1 MKKFHRIK
9 KLSLLTWGR
18 KNNMLEINNLNV
30 SYGRIQVIWDL
41 TMRIE
46 DNEAVSIFGSNGAG
60 KTTLI
65 KAIMGLV
72 KNKTGS
78 IKFKGEEISDL
89 ATHEI
94 VKKGIALVPQKREL
108 FPLMT
113 VKENLK
119 LGAAYIPAAKDKTEE
134 SLEFVYNIFPILRER
149 EKQLAGTMSG
159 GQQRMLALGRALMS
173 NPKLLILDEPSV
185 GLQPSLVTELF
196 KKMDEI
202 KKEDVSI
209 LLAEQNVKQG
219 LKIIDRGYVLE
230 NGRIELEDT
239 VEGLSSNEEVQKTY
253 LGI

>member
-1 MKKFHRIK
+1 
-9 KLSLLTWGR
+9 
-18 KNNMLEINNLNV
+18 MLEINNLDV

-41 TMRIE
+41 SMKIG
-46 DNEAVSIFGSNGAG
+46 DDEAVSIFGSNGAG

-65 KAIMGLV
+65 NAIMGLV

-78 IKFKGEEISDL
+78 IKFNSEDISNL

-94 VKKGIALVPQKREL
+94 VKKGIAMVPQKREL

-119 LGAAYIPAAKDKTEE
+119 LGAAYIPAAKDKIQE
-134 SLEFVYNIFPILRER
+134 SLEFVYNIFPILKER

-159 GQQRMLALGRALMS
+159 GQQRMLALGRALMA

-196 KKMDEI
+196 KKMGEI

-209 LLAEQNVKQG
+209 LLAEQNVQQG
-219 LKIIDRGYVLE
+219 LKIIDRGYVIE
-230 NGRIELEDT
+230 NGQIEMEDT
-239 VEGLSSNEEVQKTY
+239 VEGLSSNEKIQKTY

>member
-1 MKKFHRIK
+1 
-9 KLSLLTWGR
+9 
-18 KNNMLEINNLNV
+18 MLEVNNLDV
-30 SYGRIQVIWDL
+30 SYGKIQVIWDL
-41 TMRIE
+41 SIKIE

-65 KAIMGLV
+65 KAVMGLV
-72 KNKTGS
+72 KNKNGS
-78 IKFKGEEISDL
+78 IKFNGEEISKLD
-89 ATHEI
+89 THEI

-108 FPLMT
+108 FPLMS

-119 LGAAYIPAAKDKTEE
+119 LGSAYIPQARPKTKQN
-134 SLEFVYNIFPILRER
+134 LEFVYNIFPILKER

-185 GLQPSLVTELF
+185 GLQPSLVTDLF
-196 KKMDEI
+196 KKMGEI
-202 KKEDVSI
+202 KKENVSI

-230 NGRIELEDT
+230 NGKVEMEDT
-239 VEGLSSNEEVQKTY
+239 VEGLSSNEHVQKAY

>member
-1 MKKFHRIK
+1 
-9 KLSLLTWGR
+9 
-18 KNNMLEINNLNV
+18 MLEINNLDV

-41 TMRIE
+41 SMKIG

-72 KNKTGS
+72 KDKSGS
-78 IKFKGEEISDL
+78 IKFNGEEL
-89 ATHEI
+89 MGLPTHEI

-119 LGAAYIPAAKDKTEE
+119 LGSAYIPNARDKTNDN
-134 SLEFVYNIFPILRER
+134 LEFVYNIFPILKER

-196 KKMDEI
+196 KKMGEI

-209 LLAEQNVKQG
+209 LLAEQNVQQG

-230 NGRIELEDT
+230 NGKIEMEDT
-239 VEGLSSNEEVQKTY
+239 VEGLSSNEEIQKTY

>member
-1 MKKFHRIK
+1 
-9 KLSLLTWGR
+9 
-18 KNNMLEINNLNV
+18 MLEINNLDV

-41 TMRIE
+41 SMKIG

-72 KNKTGS
+72 KDKSGS
-78 IKFKGEEISDL
+78 IKFNGEELIGL
-89 ATHEI
+89 PTHEI

-119 LGAAYIPAAKDKTEE
+119 LGSAYIPNARDKTNDN
-134 SLEFVYNIFPILRER
+134 LEFVYNIFPILKER

-196 KKMDEI
+196 KKMGEI

-209 LLAEQNVKQG
+209 LLAEQNVQQG

-230 NGRIELEDT
+230 NGKIEMEDT
-239 VEGLSSNEEVQKTY
+239 VEGLSSNEEIQKTY

>member
-1 MKKFHRIK
+1 
-9 KLSLLTWGR
+9 
-18 KNNMLEINNLNV
+18 MLEINNLDV

-41 TMRIE
+41 SMKIG

-72 KNKTGS
+72 KDKSGS
-78 IKFKGEEISDL
+78 IKFNGEELIGL
-89 ATHEI
+89 PTHEI

-108 FPLMT
+108 FPLMS

-119 LGAAYIPAAKDKTEE
+119 LGSAYIPNARDKTNEN
-134 SLEFVYNIFPILRER
+134 LDFVYNIFPILKER

-196 KKMDEI
+196 KKMGDI

-209 LLAEQNVKQG
+209 LLAEQNVQQG

-230 NGRIELEDT
+230 NGKIEMEDT
-239 VEGLSSNEEVQKTY
+239 VEGLSSNEEIQKTY

>member
-1 MKKFHRIK
+1 
-9 KLSLLTWGR
+9 
-18 KNNMLEINNLNV
+18 MLEINNLDV

-41 TMRIE
+41 SMKIG

-72 KNKTGS
+72 KDKSGS
-78 IKFKGEEISDL
+78 IKFNGEEL
-89 ATHEI
+89 MGLPTHEI

-108 FPLMT
+108 FPLMS

-119 LGAAYIPAAKDKTEE
+119 LGSAYIPNARDKTNEN
-134 SLEFVYNIFPILRER
+134 LEFVYNIFPILKER

-196 KKMDEI
+196 KKMGDI
-202 KKEDVSI
+202 KNEDVSI
-209 LLAEQNVKQG
+209 LLAEQNVQQG

-230 NGRIELEDT
+230 NGKIEFEDT
-239 VEGLSSNEEVQKTY
+239 VEGLSSNEEIQKTY